1 MWKGWLE
8 FWFLSHQFYY
18 ALCSLITEKG
28 ETLVLP
34 GVTLNAN
41 FRIVNLT
48 MWLPNLKQTNY
59 QRKSTIL
66 EQTLLDFNEI
76 IPPLSLV
83 EKFTGNG
90 MFNNGRKQFAMTP
103 FYALQLHWV
112 IISMPLYFTVT
123 KKVVTFLSN
132 KFHTNWLHIWKI
144 ANTDQ
149 ITLILD
155 CTRTHS
161 LCFLKLWK

>member
-103 FYALQLHWV
+103 FYVGNYIEL
-112 IISMPLYFTVT
+112 LYQCHYILLSQ
-123 KKVVTFLSN
+123 KVVTFLSN

-149 ITLILD
+149 IT
-155 CTRTHS
+155 
-161 LCFLKLWK
+161 

>member
-144 ANTDQ
+144 QT
-149 ITLILD
+149 
-155 CTRTHS
+155 
-161 LCFLKLWK
+161 K